1 LNANRQTFMRRAA
14 VSLGGLIP
22 ILTMAACGGG
32 GPTAVRVAG
41 DVQTYH
47 DSSGWSIT
55 VPAGWRAVHFSDSK
69 NGVTSAGVQLSNV
82 RLPVP
87 SLLPGYPIQVN
98 GRVLPARGVG
108 LIIATDTD
116 PKLPHNQVAM
126 LPLTYP
132 DGRYWMAGSAPAG
145 SSYMDV
151 LWFRVHGMTF
161 IATAKIGPRATKRS
175 LKAVAT
181 AIRSLR

>member
-1 LNANRQTFMRRAA
+1 MRRAA
-14 VSLGGLIP
+14 VWLGGLIP

-32 GPTAVRVAG
+32 GPNPVQVGG

-55 VPAGWRAVHFSDSK
+55 VPPGWHAVHFSDSK
-69 NGVTSAGVQLSNV
+69 NGVTSAGMQLSNV
-82 RLPVP
+82 RLPLP

-116 PKLPHNQVAM
+116 PKLPPDQVAM

-132 DGRYWMAGSAPAG
+132 DGWMAGSAPAG

-151 LWFRVHGMTF
+151 LWFRAHGMTF
-161 IATAKIGPRATKRS
+161 IATAKIGPRATKRD
-175 LKAVAT
+175 LKTVAT